1 MTSFRELYDS
11 RHVLSA
17 LAFRDIRGQ
26 YRSTILGQ
34 LWSLANPLVQV
45 VVYTFVFSFVFKVES
60 EPGNPSG
67 VDVYAI
73 FLLCGLVPW
82 ALFQSATTAGMMSL
96 LTNSVL
102 INKVY
107 FPRLVIPLS
116 AIAATGYNSLFEF
129 LVLVVALAVAGSFVL
144 PWLPMALAL
153 VLLLIVFAT
162 GLALML
168 SISNLFFRDTQY
180 LIGIVFQVW
189 MWLSPIIYP
198 MSLISE
204 RSDEIGPLAGTSV
217 TVLDVYSV
225 NPMVHFISA
234 FRDVMY
240 DNRMPSATTLLIC
253 LAWSLVSLGLGWL
266 VFRRN
271 ENRLAELL

>member
-1 MTSFRELYDS
+1 
-11 RHVLSA
+11 VLSA
-17 LAFRDIRGQ
+17 LAFREIRGQ

-45 VVYTFVFSFVFKVES
+45 VVYTFVFSFVFQVES

-67 VDVYAI
+67 VHVYAI

-96 LTNSVL
+96 LTNSNL

-153 VLLLIVFAT
+153 VFLLVVFAT

-168 SISNLFFRDTQY
+168 SISNLYFRDTQY
-180 LIGIVFQVW
+180 LTGIVFQVW

-198 MSLISE
+198 ISLISE

-240 DNRMPSATTLLIC
+240 DNRMPSAMTLLLC

>member
-1 MTSFRELYDS
+1 MTYFRELYCS

-17 LAFRDIRGQ
+17 LAFREIRGQ

-45 VVYTFVFSFVFKVES
+45 VVYTFVFSFVFQVES

-67 VDVYAI
+67 VHVYAI

-96 LTNSVL
+96 LTNSNL

-153 VLLLIVFAT
+153 VFLLVVFAT

-168 SISNLFFRDTQY
+168 SISNLYFRDTQY
-180 LIGIVFQVW
+180 LTGIVFQVW

-198 MSLISE
+198 ISLISE

-240 DNRMPSATTLLIC
+240 DNRMPSAMTLLLC